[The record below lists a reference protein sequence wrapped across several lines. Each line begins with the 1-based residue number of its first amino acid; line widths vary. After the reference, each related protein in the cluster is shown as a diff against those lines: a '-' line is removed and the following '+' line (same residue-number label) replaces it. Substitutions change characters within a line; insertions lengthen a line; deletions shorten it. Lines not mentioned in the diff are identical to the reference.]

1 MTIALSPFPVDVRL
15 RHVGSAPELL
25 VLTLEDLTTDSRIS
39 GVIPGKIVVTVVA
52 KSHGANAIELTYKSE
67 DGSLGQRVLQQADL
81 ARIQLADSAIRPFD
95 APSHEFKL
103 AAEAQRI
110 KLAGH
115 SDPMLAISSSNID
128 PLPHQLRAVYEE
140 MLPRRPLRFLLA
152 DDPGAGKTIMA
163 GLYIKELYLREDV
176 RRCLI
181 VAPGGLVEQWQDE
194 LFEKFGL
201 EFEILSRES
210 INAPFGR
217 SIFENKPFLIA
228 RMDQLSRNED
238 LLSELTES
246 RWDLVVVDEAHRMGA
261 RYFGNELKKTKR
273 YRLGEQLEQI
283 TRHLLLMTATPHAGS
298 DEDFR
303 LFLSLVDR
311 DRFGGRSKK
320 KLTPVALENVMRR
333 MVKEDLLTFDGK
345 PLFPERKA
353 ETVSYQ
359 LSTSEQD
366 LYEMVT
372 DYVREGMNRADKLT
386 GKRKNTVGFALTVL
400 QRRLASSPEAILRSL
415 ERRLERLQRRFKEVQ
430 QGKSL
435 IEAREAAGLDPFDDI
450 DLEDFDEEDFSAAE
464 LEGMEEE
471 LVDASTAALTL
482 DELDTEIQELNDLVA
497 AARRVR
503 SNDTDAKWVE
513 LRRILEDNALTK
525 ADGDRRKLIIFTE
538 HKDTLEYLRSRISQ
552 LIGRPEAVLTI
563 HGGVNRKDRRQVTE
577 EFTNNPS
584 AQILLATDAAGEGL
598 NLQVAHLMVNYDM
611 PWNPNRI
618 EQRFGRIHRIGQ
630 TEVCRLWNMVAA
642 DTREGDVFIR
652 LLLKLEEQRGA
663 LGDGVFDVLGDAF
676 RGTPLRDLLKEAIRY
691 GEQPEVRAQ
700 MDKVI
705 DESVGSGLKELMDER
720 ALATETLQ
728 TATIEELKRQMDE
741 ANARRL
747 QPHFIE
753 AAFREEFGELGGRMP
768 RREAD
773 RFEITRVPQPLIDD
787 ARGPVATKYE
797 RVTFK
802 LEAVKD
808 ASPNNA
814 VLLAPG
820 HPLHDVVTDTTIKN
834 HRGALERGATLV
846 SPNVE
851 EPKLLVGVLQA
862 VADATEE
869 TVAERFS
876 YVFVGAAGEIE
887 DAGPAPYLNCVAA
900 PEEFVGT
907 AAERLAWI
915 GDAESSATSWVTAS
929 SLGSF
934 ANEIR
939 NQREGELQKEKIQ
952 VQQRLSDEIERLTM
966 DAMKAREKEQQG
978 KRVKFSHDYL
988 MQQCQDLERRLE
1000 SRLQRIERQMEMH
1013 ARPPRIDCAALVLP
1027 VAMVEEDLP
1036 ENAPLHAVETKE
1048 VERRGVDLVL
1058 RTENALGRKP
1068 IEQAFNNP
1076 GFDILSERQGELPL
1090 RIEVKARVAG
1100 SDDFYIT
1107 QTEIRMAQN
1116 AQPNYRLAL
1125 VRVSVDGPEHDQVRY
1140 VEDPASG
1147 FVEGAFELAGIN
1159 PRWDETWSKGREPF

>member
-1 MTIALSPFPVDVRL
+1 MPAI
-15 RHVGSAPELL
+15 
-25 VLTLEDLTTDSRIS
+25 EDLKPDARVT
-39 GVIPGKIVVTVVA
+39 GVIPGKTVSVVAA
-52 KSHGANAIELTYKSE
+52 KSHGSGTVELTYKSD
-67 DGSLGQRVLQQADL
+67 DGSLGQRVIQQADL
-81 ARIQLADSAIRPFD
+81 ARIALADSTARPFD
-95 APSHEFKL
+95 APAKEFKL

-140 MLPRRPLRFLLA
+140 MLPRKPLRFLLA

-163 GLYIKELYLREDV
+163 GLYVKELMLREDV

-194 LFEKFGL
+194 LYEKFGL

-210 INAPFGR
+210 ISAPFGR

-238 LLSELTES
+238 LLTELMGS
-246 RWDLVVVDEAHRMGA
+246 RWDLIVVDEAHRMGA

-303 LFLSLVDR
+303 LFLSLIDR
-311 DRFGGRSKK
+311 DRFGGRSNKK
-320 KLTPVALENVMRR
+320 ITPAALENVMRR

-353 ETVSYQ
+353 QTVTYQ
-359 LSTSEQD
+359 LSTFEQD
-366 LYEMVT
+366 LYERVT
-372 DYVREGMNRADKLT
+372 EYVREGMNRADKLT

-415 ERRLERLQRRFKEVQ
+415 ERRVERLQRRFKEVQ
-430 QGKSL
+430 DGKAR
-435 IEAREAAGLDPFDDI
+435 IEAREAAGLDVFDDF
-450 DLEDFDEEDFSAAE
+450 DLEDFDEEDFSATE
-464 LEGMEEE
+464 LEGMEDE

-482 DELDTEIQELNDLVA
+482 EELDTEIQDLTDLVA
-497 AARRVR
+497 AAKRIRG
-503 SNDTDAKWVE
+503 NDTDAKWVE

-525 ADGDRRKLIIFTE
+525 ADGERRKLIIFTE
-538 HKDTLEYLRSRISQ
+538 HKDTLEYLRQRIS
-552 LIGRPEAVLTI
+552 LLLGRPEAVVAI

-577 EFTNNPS
+577 EFTNNPER
-584 AQILLATDAAGEGL
+584 QILLATDAAGEGL

-630 TEVCRLWNMVAA
+630 TEVCRLWNMVAE

-652 LLLKLEEQRGA
+652 LLFKLDEQRKA

-700 MDKVI
+700 MDQVI
-705 DESVGSGLKELMDER
+705 DDSVGVGLKELMDER

-728 TATIEELKRQMDE
+728 PATIEDLKRQMDE

-753 AAFREEFGELGGRMP
+753 AAFKQEFAEFGGRMP
-768 RREAD
+768 RREPD
-773 RFEITRVPQPLIDD
+773 RFEITRVPQSLIDE
-787 ARGPVATKYE
+787 ARGPVASKYE

-802 LEAVKD
+802 LDSVNTGAP
-808 ASPNNA
+808 PNA
-814 VLLAPG
+814 ALLAPG
-820 HPLHDVVTDTTIKN
+820 HPLHDVVTNKTIER
-834 HRGALERGATLV
+834 HRDALDRGATLV

-851 EPKLLVGVLQA
+851 EPKLLVGVLQV

-869 TVAERFS
+869 NVAQRFR
-876 YVFVGAAGEIE
+876 YVFVGADGSVE
-887 DAGPAPYLNCVAA
+887 DAGPAPYLDCVAA
-900 PEEFVGT
+900 PDEFVSVVAGKLSWIEP
-907 AAERLAWI
+907 AETN
-915 GDAESSATSWVTAS
+915 ATSWVTSS
-929 SLGSF
+929 SLGGF
-934 ANEIR
+934 AAEIR
-939 NQREGELQKEKIQ
+939 SQREGELKKERVQ
-952 VQQRLSDEIERLTM
+952 VEERLHHEIERLAM
-966 DAMKAREKEQQG
+966 EAMKAREKEQNG
-978 KRVKFSHDYL
+978 KRVKFSHDAL
-988 MQQCQDLERRLE
+988 MLQSRELERRLE
-1000 SRLQRIERQMEMH
+1000 NRIQRIDQQMEMH
-1013 ARPPRIDCAALVLP
+1013 ARPPVIDCAAIVLP
-1027 VAMVEEDLP
+1027 VAMVDEGLP
-1036 ENAPLHAVETKE
+1036 ADAPMHAVATKE
-1048 VERRGVDLVL
+1048 VERRGVDLVMK
-1058 RTENALGRKP
+1058 REAELGRNP

-1076 GFDILSERQGELPL
+1076 GFDILSERPGELPV
-1090 RIEVKARVAG
+1090 RIEVKARIAG

-1125 VRVSVDGPEHDQVRY
+1125 VRVSPDGSEHDEVRY
-1140 VEDPASG
+1140 LGDPASG
-1147 FVEGAFELAGIN
+1147 FVDGAFELAGIN
-1159 PRWDETWSKGREPF
+1159 PKWGETWAKGQGPF